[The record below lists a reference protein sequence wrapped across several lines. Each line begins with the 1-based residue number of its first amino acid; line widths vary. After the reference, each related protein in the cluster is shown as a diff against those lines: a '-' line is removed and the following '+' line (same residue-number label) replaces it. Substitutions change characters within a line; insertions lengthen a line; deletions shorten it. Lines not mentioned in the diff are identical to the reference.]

1 MGPTYKTSTNTSI
14 SHQNEKPL
22 LPSAFLKRADYS
34 LQLEMFIPLAAE
46 PTVVK
51 NNQTHIQSIDRCL
64 IFSLE
69 AYEDFTFYFFFLFFL
84 RCTSFFF
91 FVSFL
96 FFFFKNSLQTLPEK
110 NRIRKWQSLFKASVV
125 CLNVICSP
133 DLLFVLLLF
142 RHHQNKNWLFFVE
155 EILLQFRSTVTK
167 PLGSLIFLLSGDIF
181 YTLLKVFLC

>member
-1 MGPTYKTSTNTSI
+1 MEAQWLSFFP
-14 SHQNEKPL
+14 
-22 LPSAFLKRADYS
+22 F
-34 LQLEMFIPLAAE
+34 
-46 PTVVK
+46 
-51 NNQTHIQSIDRCL
+51 
-64 IFSLE
+64 FSLC
-69 AYEDFTFYFFFLFFL
+69 FLFSLFLFFL
-84 RCTSFFF
+84 SPIFSLFFIFFFYFFLLFSSFPPSSSLFSFFFF

-110 NRIRKWQSLFKASVV
+110 NRIRKWQSLFKAFVV

-142 RHHQNKNWLFFVE
+142 RHHQNKNWLFSVE

>member
-69 AYEDFTFYFFFLFFL
+69 AYEDFTFYFFF
-84 RCTSFFF
+84 
-91 FVSFL
+91 
-96 FFFFKNSLQTLPEK
+96 FFFFKMYSLQILPEK
-110 NRIRKWQSLFKASVV
+110 NRIRKWQSLFKAFVV

-142 RHHQNKNWLFFVE
+142 RHHQNKNWLFSVE